1 MMADSVEAA
10 SHSLSK
16 HTDES
21 INELVDRII
30 DGQVADRAFEDS
42 PLTFRDISNIKA
54 LFKEKLL
61 SIYHVRVSY
70 PELRKG

>member
-10 SHSLSK
+10 SHSLPK

-30 DGQVADRAFEDS
+30 DTQVADRAFERC
-42 PLTFRDISNIKA
+42 PITFRDINLIKSV
-54 LFKEKLL
+54 FKEKLR
-61 SIYHVRVSY
+61 SIYHIRVSY
-70 PELRKG
+70 PELKK